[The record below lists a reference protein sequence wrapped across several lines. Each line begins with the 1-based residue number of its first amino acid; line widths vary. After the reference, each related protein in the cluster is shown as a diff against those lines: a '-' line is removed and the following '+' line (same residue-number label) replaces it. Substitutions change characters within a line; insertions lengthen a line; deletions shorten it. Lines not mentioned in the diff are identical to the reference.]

1 MTEFY
6 VGYLP
11 KAPSGIARK
20 MKAVIVVLFVA
31 ATTCA
36 VGFAAFQRTYARSF
50 FESGKE
56 RTFEG
61 VIEAGPYPTLLSS
74 PDVANSSPLR
84 YLLVANGKHGADNQV
99 DAYIGKRVRLRGRLI
114 YRDDQKMITLSGG
127 SVAVLGDAQPN
138 QAVPKNLGEFDLV
151 GEIVD
156 SKCYLGNMNPGN
168 GKVHRDCAVRCLS
181 GGIPPVFATNDFNGS
196 PAVLQLTGPN
206 QNGLPREAFLDRVAQ
221 PMRIHGKVMQI
232 GNTLLLETESS
243 AIASRSFRRA
253 PEQGDRRSM
262 TISGRTQHSGLHTA
276 RRICRQKP
284 AQRDTFL
291 TRRVTNWTRSPL

>member
-20 MKAVIVVLFVA
+20 MKVVIVVLFAA
-31 ATTCA
+31 ATTSA
-36 VGFAAFQRTYARSF
+36 IGFAALQRTYSRSV

-61 VIEAGPYPTLLSS
+61 VIEASPYPALLSS
-74 PDVANSSPLR
+74 PDGANSSALR
-84 YLLVANGKHGADNQV
+84 YLLVAKGKHGADSQV
-99 DAYIGKRVRLRGRLI
+99 AAYLGKSVRVRGMLI
-114 YRDDQKMITLSGG
+114 YRDDQKMIVLSGG
-127 SVAVLGDAQPN
+127 SIAAPDDAQQN
-138 QAVPKNLGEFDLV
+138 QVAPKNLGEFDLV

-196 PAVLQLTGPN
+196 PAVLLLTGPN
-206 QNGLPREAFLDRVAQ
+206 QKPLPKEGFFDRVAQ
-221 PMRIHGKVMQI
+221 PMRIHGTVMLI

-243 AIASRSFRRA
+243 AIATHSSRRP
-253 PEQGDRRSM
+253 PEQGR
-262 TISGRTQHSGLHTA
+262 
-276 RRICRQKP
+276 
-284 AQRDTFL
+284 
-291 TRRVTNWTRSPL
+291 

>member
-20 MKAVIVVLFVA
+20 MKLVIVVLFVA

-36 VGFAAFQRTYARSF
+36 VGFAALQRTYSRSF

-56 RTFEG
+56 RTFDG
-61 VIEAGPYPTLLSS
+61 VIEAGPYTTLLSS

-84 YLLVANGKHGADNQV
+84 YLLVAKGKHGADSQV
-99 DAYIGKRVRLRGRLI
+99 TPYIGKSVRLRGTLI
-114 YRDDQKMITLSGG
+114 YRDDQKMIVLSGG
-127 SVAVLGDAQPN
+127 SIAVLGDAQQN
-138 QAVPKNLGEFDLV
+138 QVVPKNLGDFDLV

-206 QNGLPREAFLDRVAQ
+206 QKRLPRGAFLHRVAQ
-221 PMRIHGKVMQI
+221 PMQIHGRVMQI

-243 AIASRSFRRA
+243 AIASRSLRNP
-253 PEQGDRRSM
+253 PEQGR
-262 TISGRTQHSGLHTA
+262 
-276 RRICRQKP
+276 
-284 AQRDTFL
+284 
-291 TRRVTNWTRSPL
+291 

>member
-1 MTEFY
+1 MTDFY

-36 VGFAAFQRTYARSF
+36 IGFAALQRTYARSF

-61 VIEAGPYPTLLSS
+61 VIEASPYPTLISS

-84 YLLVANGKHGADNQV
+84 YLLVANGKHGADSKV
-99 DAYIGKRVRLRGRLI
+99 AAYIGKSVRIRGRLI
-114 YRDDQKMITLSGG
+114 YRDDQKMIALSG
-127 SVAVLGDAQPN
+127 SSISVLGDAQEN
-138 QAVPKNLGEFDLV
+138 QAAPKNLGEFDLV

-168 GKVHRDCAVRCLS
+168 GKAHRDCAVRCLS
-181 GGIPPVFATNDFNGS
+181 GGIPPVFATNDFSGS

-206 QNGLPREAFLDRVAQ
+206 QKPLPKEAFLDRVAQ
-221 PMRIHGKVMQI
+221 PIRIHGTVMQI

-243 AIASRSFRRA
+243 AIVSHSFWHP
-253 PEQGDRRSM
+253 PEQGR
-262 TISGRTQHSGLHTA
+262 
-276 RRICRQKP
+276 
-284 AQRDTFL
+284 
-291 TRRVTNWTRSPL
+291 